1 MNWPA
6 PRKLTDVISFV
17 GLAGYWRKI
26 TEEDFAGKVESTY
39 GLRLCQPWRI
49 LQ

>member
-17 GLAGYWRKI
+17 GLAGHYRKF
-26 TEEDFAGKVESTY
+26 TEEDFVGKVDSMYMMRKPT
-39 GLRLCQPWRI
+39 C
-49 LQ
+49 